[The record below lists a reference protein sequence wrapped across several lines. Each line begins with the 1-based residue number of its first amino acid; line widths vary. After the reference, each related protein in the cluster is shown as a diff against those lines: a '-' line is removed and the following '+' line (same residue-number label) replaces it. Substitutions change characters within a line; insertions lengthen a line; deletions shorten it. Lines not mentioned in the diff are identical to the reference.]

1 MKAYKTF
8 YILLALMPIVTYAQ
22 KVEVKKDNSRIN
34 GENVPGFQVALAST
48 QEEVQNS
55 LSRYLKT
62 IGKTKQSDDVITISE
77 PLIEGKKYTTSL
89 YSTTKQIGNNTAAW
103 IGVNSE
109 IGEESSLNRDLE
121 KLVYDFGV
129 AFYREKIQI
138 QIDESLRALQ
148 TVEKQQARLINQ
160 NKDLNTKVENNKREK
175 IQLEKSLVNNKAE
188 SEDLTKKLQ
197 ANIKAQDSVTI
208 ATEQIRKVVEMHKQR
223 QQKVQ

>member
-1 MKAYKTF
+1 MKAFKRF
-8 YILLALMPIVTYAQ
+8 FLIVALVPIVTYAQ
-22 KVEVKKDNSRIN
+22 KVTVKKENSRVD
-34 GENVPGFQVALAST
+34 GENIPGYQVALAST
-48 QEEVQNS
+48 QAEVQNS

-62 IGKTKQSDDVITISE
+62 IGKTKQNDDVITISE

-89 YSTTKQIGNNTAAW
+89 YSITKQIGNNTAVW

-109 IGEESSLNRDLE
+109 SGEETSLNQDLE

-160 NKDLNTKVENNKREK
+160 NKDLNNKVESNKREK
-175 IQLEKSLVNNKAE
+175 IELEKSLVNNKTDL
-188 SEDLTKKLQ
+188 EDLTKKLQ
-197 ANIKAQDSVTI
+197 ANIKAQDSVAI
-208 ATEQIRKVVEMHKQR
+208 ATEQIRKVVEMHKER

>member
-1 MKAYKTF
+1 MKAFKTF
-8 YILLALMPIVTYAQ
+8 FLLLALLPIVTYAQ
-22 KVEVKKDNSRIN
+22 KVEVKKENSRIN
-34 GENVPGFQVALAST
+34 SENIPGYQITLAST

-77 PLIEGKKYTTSL
+77 PLIEGKKYTASL

-103 IGVNSE
+103 IGVNSDS
-109 IGEESSLNRDLE
+109 GEETSLNRDLE

-129 AFYREKIQI
+129 SFYREKIQI

-148 TVEKQQARLINQ
+148 TVEKKQARLINQ
-160 NKDLNTKVENNKREK
+160 NKDLNNKVENNKREK
-175 IQLEKSLVNNKAE
+175 LQLEKSLVGNKTE
-188 SEDLTKKLQ
+188 LEDLTKKLQ
-197 ANIKAQDSVTI
+197 ANAKAQDSVAI
-208 ATEQIRKVVEMHKQR
+208 ATEQIRKVVEMHKER